1 MMCLNLPK
9 KLCCEDPTLAL
20 LETLISPVAVA
31 VCRMEVALTLNDVAK
46 REMDYYLSILQETW
60 SKFEETNA
68 WWQSHQVVEKIPC
81 MAQVVGA
88 LLGLCHLVVGWS
100 VTLGH

>member
-1 MMCLNLPK
+1 
-9 KLCCEDPTLAL
+9 
-20 LETLISPVAVA
+20 
-31 VCRMEVALTLNDVAK
+31 MEVALTPNDVAK